1 MRQRRRDYFHIHTWR
16 CGHAQM
22 VSEEAYI
29 RRAILRGGKTITFCD
44 HAPFPG
50 DPFGGRMQIEQLPEY
65 VQTLKRLKQKY
76 KRWIQVNIGLEIE
89 YFPEYADYY
98 RKLHESG
105 DFDLLV
111 LGQHFYQAA
120 PGLYSFSLEPER
132 AKADYARQCAAA
144 LVEGM
149 ATGYFRVVAHPD
161 RIFMY
166 EKEFGREME
175 RIAQRVI
182 TAAQMFDVALEKNL
196 STMTRTHQYF
206 PRFWHMVPRDVK
218 TIQGLDAHQLKH
230 LKRK

>member
-29 RRAILRGGKTITFCD
+29 RRAIIRGGKTITFCD

-50 DPFGGRMQIEQLPEY
+50 DPFTGRMLMEQLTEY
-65 VQTLKRLKQKY
+65 VQTLKKLKQKY
-76 KRWIQVNIGLEIE
+76 RRWIQVEIGLEIE

-98 RKLHESG
+98 RKLHDSG
-105 DFDLLV
+105 DFDVLV

-120 PGLYSFSLEPER
+120 PGLYSFRLDPSVS
-132 AKADYARQCAAA
+132 KANHARQCASA

-149 ATGYFRVVAHPD
+149 ATGYFSVVAHPD

-166 EKEFGREME
+166 EKEFGPEAKQ
-175 RIAQRVI
+175 IAQRVI
-182 TAAQMFDVALEKNL
+182 TAAQMFDVKLEKNL
-196 STMTRTHQYF
+196 SAKQGQYF
-206 PRFWHMVPRDVK
+206 PRFWHMVPRSVR
-218 TIQGLDAHQLKH
+218 TLQGLDAHQLKH

>member
-1 MRQRRRDYFHIHTWR
+1 MRQPRRDYFHIHTWR

-29 RRAILRGGKTITFCD
+29 RKAILRGGKTITFCD

-50 DPFGGRMQIEQLPEY
+50 DPFGGRMLMKQLPEY
-65 VQTLKRLKQKY
+65 VGTLKRLRKKY
-76 KRWIQVNIGLEIE
+76 KRWIQVNIGLELE

-98 RKLHESG
+98 RQLHESG
-105 DFDLLV
+105 DFDVLV

-120 PGLYSFSLEPER
+120 PGLYSPSLDP
-132 AKADYARQCAAA
+132 AVCKANHARQCAAA

-149 ATGYFRVVAHPD
+149 ATGYFSVVAHPD

-166 EKEFGREME
+166 EKEFGPEVE
-175 RIAQRVI
+175 QIAQRVI
-182 TAAQMFDVALEKNL
+182 TAAQMFGVTLEKNL
-196 STMTRTHQYF
+196 SEKLRRYF
-206 PRFWHMVPRDVK
+206 PRFWHMVPREVK